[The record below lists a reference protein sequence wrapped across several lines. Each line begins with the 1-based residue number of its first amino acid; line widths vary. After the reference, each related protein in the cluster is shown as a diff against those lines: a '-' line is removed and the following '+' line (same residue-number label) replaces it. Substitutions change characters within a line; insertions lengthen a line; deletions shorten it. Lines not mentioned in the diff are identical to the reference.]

1 MTNILATL
9 IVAIVTN
16 YSTQLETIGSRPIP
30 CPDYKGGA
38 FMCAVYHCEPIF
50 SPTDYTETMVV
61 SSNTYSVLRYKDVE
75 KKELLESVELER
87 KTRRVFERV
96 TIAKMTSDW
105 QVVSNTWIT
114 AATNCTI
121 NFTNMTYIIAT
132 TNGIMLSDTWKDK

>member
-1 MTNILATL
+1 
-9 IVAIVTN
+9 
-16 YSTQLETIGSRPIP
+16 
-30 CPDYKGGA
+30 
-38 FMCAVYHCEPIF
+38 
-50 SPTDYTETMVV
+50 
-61 SSNTYSVLRYKDVE
+61 LRYKDVE